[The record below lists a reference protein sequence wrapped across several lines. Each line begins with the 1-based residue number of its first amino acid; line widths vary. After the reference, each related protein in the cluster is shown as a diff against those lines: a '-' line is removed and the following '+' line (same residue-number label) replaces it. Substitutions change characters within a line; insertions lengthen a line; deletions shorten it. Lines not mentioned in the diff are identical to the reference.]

1 MKVIDKGL
9 VVYKGLPNWGKG
21 IVVVGGLGVITVLG
35 VSIYKKLFPTKPSQE
50 LLNIEDD
57 LVRLSQQYSPSFS
70 DSAYDGYANTIY
82 NSQRTS
88 LGNDSGAIVG
98 VLLLMKNDLDV
109 AKMIKSYGT
118 RQNYAFMIP
127 TESYNLLGASRNGIT
142 SDLFGAYSYRID
154 SVNKDWAKKGI
165 TYQI

>member
-21 IVVVGGLGVITVLG
+21 VVVVGGVAIVTVLG
-35 VSIYKKLFPTKPSQE
+35 VTIYKKLFPPKPSQE
-50 LLNIEDD
+50 MLNIEDD
-57 LVRLSQQYSPSFS
+57 LARLSQQYSPSFS

-82 NSQRTS
+82 NAQRTS
-88 LGNDSGAIVG
+88 LGNDSGTIVSI
-98 VLLLMKNDLDV
+98 LLLMKNDLDI
-109 AKMIKSYGT
+109 AKIIKSYGT
-118 RQNYAFMIP
+118 RQNYVFGIP
-127 TESYNLLGASRNGIT
+127 TEKYNLLGAARNGII
-142 SDLFGAYSYRID
+142 SDLFGAYSYRLD